1 MPSAFQL
8 HDLLF
13 DAAPTRDD
21 GIAADK
27 RLAAE
32 VTRGP
37 LRPPPDE
44 PSNFEASAEAAFRE
58 RQFSR
63 PCKRC
68 SGTGARDIGRR
79 RLASYERRI
88 ARAAGETERENIRV
102 KLTRESHCLHCEGSG
117 VHDIPDRANG
127 MQRTLCEDCMGVG
140 TRPGL
145 DGTRHRCRRCK
156 GVGHVCYGKAAWWV
170 TTRCHRCK
178 GRGSESDG
186 LTCGLCLGDGCVVPL
201 TVLPKGSSRH
211 GFGPDVGAAPAD
223 PRTAAGKVLDPATER
238 DTAILGAFERL
249 TESSPNAARH
259 LALYRGPIGNRWG
272 HGHPY
277 GRAFVLWPETAAGRQ
292 IAARAPDELQ
302 REHGASPLTLLA
314 VIRDAEDRA
323 RVPRMDLRALFTRAD
338 REARLLVEAARSAL
352 AGEARS

>member
-1 MPSAFQL
+1 
-8 HDLLF
+8 
-13 DAAPTRDD
+13 
-21 GIAADK
+21 
-27 RLAAE
+27 
-32 VTRGP
+32 
-37 LRPPPDE
+37 
-44 PSNFEASAEAAFRE
+44 
-58 RQFSR
+58 
-63 PCKRC
+63 
-68 SGTGARDIGRR
+68 
-79 RLASYERRI
+79 
-88 ARAAGETERENIRV
+88 
-102 KLTRESHCLHCEGSG
+102 
-117 VHDIPDRANG
+117 
-127 MQRTLCEDCMGVG
+127 
-140 TRPGL
+140 
-145 DGTRHRCRRCK
+145 
-156 GVGHVCYGKAAWWV
+156 
-170 TTRCHRCK
+170 
-178 GRGSESDG
+178 
-186 LTCGLCLGDGCVVPL
+186 
-201 TVLPKGSSRH
+201 
-211 GFGPDVGAAPAD
+211 
-223 PRTAAGKVLDPATER
+223 VLDPATER